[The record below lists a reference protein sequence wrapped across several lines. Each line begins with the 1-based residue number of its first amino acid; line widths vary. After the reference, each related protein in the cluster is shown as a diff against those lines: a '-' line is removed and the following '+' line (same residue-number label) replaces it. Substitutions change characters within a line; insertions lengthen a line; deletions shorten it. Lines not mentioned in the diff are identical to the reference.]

1 MSNVQFT
8 NLSILQMP
16 KNRERE
22 SKPKLSG
29 LMYDSCPLLQ
39 YCHVILSYDLV
50 VLAANTKVEPLLMA
64 SAKCGYSGV
73 CERDTQREGSHKHLN
88 VRLIILTHDVISP
101 PGG

>member
-8 NLSILQMP
+8 IFVHITNAQ
-16 KNRERE
+16 KQRE

-64 SAKCGYSGV
+64 SAK
-73 CERDTQREGSHKHLN
+73 
-88 VRLIILTHDVISP
+88 
-101 PGG
+101 